1 MEIKTP
7 RQVTREFCIMVAAG
21 GPQRVI
27 QFLVVV
33 KYVLLEELGISAA
46 LPHMR

>member
-1 MEIKTP
+1 MI
-7 RQVTREFCIMVAAG
+7 AAR

-27 QFLVVV
+27 QFLIVM

-46 LPHMR
+46 LPYMR

>member
-1 MEIKTP
+1 MEIKNP
-7 RQVTREFCIMVAAG
+7 QQVTRESGIMVAAR

-27 QFLVVV
+27 QFLVIM
-33 KYVLLEELGISAA
+33 KYVLLEEFGISAA

>member
-1 MEIKTP
+1 
-7 RQVTREFCIMVAAG
+7 MVAAR

-27 QFLVVV
+27 QFLVIME
-33 KYVLLEELGISAA
+33 YVLLEELGISAA